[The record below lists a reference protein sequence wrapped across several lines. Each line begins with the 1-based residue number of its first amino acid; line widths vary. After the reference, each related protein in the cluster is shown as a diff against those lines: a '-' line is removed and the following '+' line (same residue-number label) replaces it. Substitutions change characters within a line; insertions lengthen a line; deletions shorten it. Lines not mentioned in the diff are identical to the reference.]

1 MIVDQL
7 TPLLSKVSEEV
18 NAQVKCLQ
26 AMLNAATMVDLALD
40 RGDEARGQDPDHR
53 QSPRRDSANSLT
65 PPEERGR
72 ERG

>member
-40 RGDEARGQDPDHR
+40 RGDEVWGQDPDHR
-53 QSPRRDSANSLT
+53 QSPRRDLANSLT